1 MLPSTLEVITVSIG
15 IHLTVVLY
23 TVYVPPN
30 SSDDYQ
36 VSLLNCLTELS
47 SSSAH
52 VIIVGDFNL
61 PDINCLL
68 LLVCLKLFCEFVFD
82 NNLIQHV
89 DSPTHVKG
97 NILDIVLSNTST
109 VSDISIDSSNQLLIS
124 DYLIIGLKIEFSE
137 IKAATSGPVCL
148 SLQKC

>member
-61 PDINCLL
+61 PDINWSSL
-68 LLVCLKLFCEFVFD
+68 
-82 NNLIQHV
+82 
-89 DSPTHVKG
+89 TG
-97 NILDIVLSNTST
+97 LS
-109 VSDISIDSSNQLLIS
+109 
-124 DYLIIGLKIEFSE
+124 
-137 IKAATSGPVCL
+137 
-148 SLQKC
+148 